1 MENVLK
7 NDWGPLLA
15 PEFEKEY
22 YRELANFL
30 KEEYSTHVVYPKI
43 EDIFNALEYTSYENT
58 KVVIL

>member
-22 YRELANFL
+22 YRKLAGFFERRVQYTCCL
-30 KEEYSTHVVYPKI
+30 PKERRY
-43 EDIFNALEYTSYENT
+43 F
-58 KVVIL
+58 